1 MGKTVLLMRE
11 NEERMKFLGYNTNIS
26 RLILFTFTGAV
37 AGLAGAFYTLH
48 FQFVSIS
55 AISVDMTTAVLLMA
69 FVGGT
74 KTFWGPILGAF
85 VYIILQNYLSD
96 ITDRWPLFMGF
107 IFVFMV
113 LFIPGGLS
121 EVILN
126 LSSGSFGKDG
136 NGGNPP
142 RRGSDIMSDY
152 LHIQDIHKDFSGLK
166 VLTGVDF
173 KVTEKER
180 HAVIG
185 PNGAGK
191 TTLFNIISGKFK
203 PSSGAILFKGQDI
216 SGKPAH
222 VLNRLGLSRS
232 FQITNVFQELGVFDN
247 ILSGVR
253 SRHGLRYHFFKR
265 PDHDREHRG
274 KTEAIIEE
282 VGLTDVKDKPASF
295 LSYGQQRAL
304 EIGIT
309 LSTEPE
315 LILLD
320 EPTAGMTREETEH
333 AIRMIDQVT
342 AGRTLIIIEHDME
355 VVFSLA
361 DTISVLHYG
370 TILVSDTPEK
380 IRNDQRV
387 KDAYLGEG

>member
-1 MGKTVLLMRE
+1 M
-11 NEERMKFLGYNTNIS
+11 
-26 RLILFTFTGAV
+26 
-37 AGLAGAFYTLH
+37 
-48 FQFVSIS
+48 
-55 AISVDMTTAVLLMA
+55 
-69 FVGGT
+69 
-74 KTFWGPILGAF
+74 
-85 VYIILQNYLSD
+85 
-96 ITDRWPLFMGF
+96 
-107 IFVFMV
+107 
-113 LFIPGGLS
+113 
-121 EVILN
+121 
-126 LSSGSFGKDG
+126 
-136 NGGNPP
+136 
-142 RRGSDIMSDY
+142 MSDY
-152 LHIQDIHKDFSGLK
+152 LHIQNIHKDFSGLK

-173 KVTEKER
+173 KVRQKER

-191 TTLFNIISGKFK
+191 TTLFNMISGKFK
-203 PSSGAILFKGQDI
+203 PSAGAILFKGEDI
-216 SGKPAH
+216 SGKPPH
-222 VLNRLGLSRS
+222 VLNRHGLSRS
-232 FQITNVFQELGVFDN
+232 FQITNVFQELSVFDN

-253 SRHGLRYHFFKR
+253 SHYGLQYHFFKK
-265 PDHDREHRG
+265 PGQDRNICERVESIVE
-274 KTEAIIEE
+274 K
-282 VGLTDVKDKPASF
+282 VGLTDVQNQPASS

-320 EPTAGMTREETEH
+320 EPTAGMTREETDQ

-361 DTISVLHYG
+361 NTISVLHYG

>member
-1 MGKTVLLMRE
+1 
-11 NEERMKFLGYNTNIS
+11 
-26 RLILFTFTGAV
+26 
-37 AGLAGAFYTLH
+37 
-48 FQFVSIS
+48 
-55 AISVDMTTAVLLMA
+55 
-69 FVGGT
+69 
-74 KTFWGPILGAF
+74 
-85 VYIILQNYLSD
+85 
-96 ITDRWPLFMGF
+96 
-107 IFVFMV
+107 
-113 LFIPGGLS
+113 
-121 EVILN
+121 
-126 LSSGSFGKDG
+126 
-136 NGGNPP
+136 
-142 RRGSDIMSDY
+142 MSDY
-152 LHIQDIHKDFSGLK
+152 LHIQNIHKDFSGLM
-166 VLTGVDF
+166 VLIGVEF
-173 KVTEKER
+173 KVREKER

-203 PSSGAILFKGQDI
+203 PSSGAIIFKGQDI
-216 SGKPAH
+216 SGKPSH
-222 VLNRLGLSRS
+222 ILNRHGLSRS
-232 FQITNVFQELGVFDN
+232 FQITNVFHELSVFDN

-253 SRHGLRYHFFKR
+253 SRYGLRYNFFKKPGR
-265 PDHDREHRG
+265 DRAMCE
-274 KTEAIIEE
+274 KTEAIVEK
-282 VGLTDVKDKPASF
+282 VGLKDVKDQLASS

-320 EPTAGMTREETEH
+320 EPTAGMTREETEQ
-333 AIRMIDQVT
+333 AIKMIDQVT
-342 AGRTLIIIEHDME
+342 AGCTLIIIEHDMD

>member
-1 MGKTVLLMRE
+1 
-11 NEERMKFLGYNTNIS
+11 
-26 RLILFTFTGAV
+26 
-37 AGLAGAFYTLH
+37 
-48 FQFVSIS
+48 
-55 AISVDMTTAVLLMA
+55 
-69 FVGGT
+69 
-74 KTFWGPILGAF
+74 
-85 VYIILQNYLSD
+85 
-96 ITDRWPLFMGF
+96 
-107 IFVFMV
+107 
-113 LFIPGGLS
+113 
-121 EVILN
+121 
-126 LSSGSFGKDG
+126 
-136 NGGNPP
+136 
-142 RRGSDIMSDY
+142 MSDY
-152 LHIQDIHKDFSGLK
+152 LHVQDIYKDFSGLK

-173 KVTEKER
+173 QVQEKER

-191 TTLFNIISGKFK
+191 TTLFNIISGKLK
-203 PSSGAILFKGQDI
+203 PSSGAIIFKGQDI
-216 SGKPAH
+216 SGKPPH

-232 FQITNVFQELGVFDN
+232 FQITNVFQELSVFDN

-253 SRHGLRYHFFKR
+253 SRYGLRYHFFKKPR
-265 PDHDREHRG
+265 QDRNICERV
-274 KTEAIIEE
+274 ESIIEK
-282 VGLTDVKDKPASF
+282 VGLTDVQDQPASS

-320 EPTAGMTREETEH
+320 EPTAGMTREETNQ

-342 AGRTLIIIEHDME
+342 AGRTLIVIEHDME